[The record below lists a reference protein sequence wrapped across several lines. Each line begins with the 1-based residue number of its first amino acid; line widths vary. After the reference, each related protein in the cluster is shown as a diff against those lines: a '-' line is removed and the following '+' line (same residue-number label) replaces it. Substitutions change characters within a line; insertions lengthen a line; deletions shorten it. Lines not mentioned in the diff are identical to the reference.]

1 MNHITHFMLCEKCG
15 HSFNTKDFCHINCIE
30 PVFCDKCE
38 SVMFPQK
45 RINITVE
52 AINNIRSTLLIQQ
65 RKGNTDASFLLRRL
79 P

>member
-1 MNHITHFMLCEKCG
+1 MLLATVTHGGQRMNYIDNSLT
-15 HSFNTKDFCHINCIE
+15 
-30 PVFCDKCE
+30 
-38 SVMFPQK
+38 
-45 RINITVE
+45 E

>member
-1 MNHITHFMLCEKCG
+1 MNYIDNLQSTLELNNVK
-15 HSFNTKDFCHINCIE
+15 TKL
-30 PVFCDKCE
+30 
-38 SVMFPQK
+38 
-45 RINITVE
+45 TE

>member
-1 MNHITHFMLCEKCG
+1 MNNIVHTMFCEKCG
-15 HSFNTKDFCHINCIE
+15 HSFETKDFCYINCIE
-30 PVFCDKCE
+30 PVFCNKCE
-38 SVMFPQK
+38 SVMFPQQK
-45 RINITVE
+45 MSITDE

>member
-15 HSFNTKDFCHINCIE
+15 HSFETEEFVQIECIE

-38 SVMFPQK
+38 SVMFPQQ
-45 RINITVE
+45 RMSITDE
-52 AINNIRSTLLIQQ
+52 AIQNIRSTLLIQQ